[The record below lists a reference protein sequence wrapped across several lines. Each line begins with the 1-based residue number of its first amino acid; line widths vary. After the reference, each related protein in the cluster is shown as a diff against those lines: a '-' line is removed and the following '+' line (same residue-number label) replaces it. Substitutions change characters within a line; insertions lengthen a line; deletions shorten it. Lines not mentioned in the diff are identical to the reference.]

1 MNIAV
6 AATDHDNETTISEA
20 FEREGEPGVWSIEEI
35 GSDGEIYQA
44 IFIGP
49 DGGRSLPRISRLQIR
64 ASVINL

>member
-1 MNIAV
+1 MNIAI
-6 AATDHDNETTISEA
+6 AATAHDNETTISEA

-49 DGGRSLPRISRLQIR
+49 DAEQRCREYHAFKYERQ
-64 ASVINL
+64 